1 MKKDSFTTRIYQSSE
16 GASLFEAVTEV
27 RSRKLKS
34 VSGEGLAKIFAE
46 VQQKLT
52 EGLSSAAE
60 KILNQTLANYSHTPE
75 TQAKLYRLLSYTL
88 ETQGRYKESLEVIEK
103 YDEEELLGKIE
114 PGNANPGYHS
124 IGDFVKQYE

>member
-1 MKKDSFTTRIYQSSE
+1 MKKDSFTTRIYQSSKSV
-16 GASLFEAVTEV
+16 SLFEAPTEL

-34 VSGEGLAKIFAE
+34 VSDEGLAKIFAE

-75 TQAKLYRLLSYTL
+75 TQAKVYRLLSYTL
-88 ETQGRYKESLEVIEK
+88 ETQGRYKESLK
-103 YDEEELLGKIE
+103 SSKNMTRKNCSARLNRKRK
-114 PGNANPGYHS
+114 S
-124 IGDFVKQYE
+124 